1 MKKIGL
7 SILTAAAIAV
17 LLTLGNVRILRASSG
32 CSNSTLHGSYAIH
45 ATGSV
50 LSAGVWIP
58 VAIVG
63 TFTYDGVGG
72 VTADVMQRVNGAT
85 SPVHV
90 SGTYMVHAD
99 CSVTDTLGAS
109 THFSEIFDHGK
120 GFFILNT
127 TVGVANVVSG
137 EGRRQSGGERDD
149 D

>member
-1 MKKIGL
+1 MKKISL
-7 SILTAAAIAV
+7 SILAAAAIAV
-17 LLTLGNVRILRASSG
+17 LLTPGNVRILRASSA
-32 CSNSTLHGSYAIH
+32 CSNSTLHGSYAIR

-58 VAIVG
+58 VALVG

-72 VTADVMQRVNGAT
+72 VTANVMQRVNGVT
-85 SPVHV
+85 SPVNV
-90 SGTYMVHAD
+90 SGFYTVHVD

-109 THFSEIFDHGK
+109 THFAEIFDHGK

-137 EGRRQSGGERDD
+137 EGRRRSGGERDD
-149 D
+149 N